1 MHAIIPFH
9 FIAKVTK
16 LNDHEK
22 ELNMQIRNQ
31 SVEISE
37 LNSQIISLEKV
48 KKDYIS
54 SLLDAKKSNEQYNEK
69 RAELER
75 KIRAEDKISRLKEI
89 TDVRQQ
95 WIRDQSLE
103 RDHEVFKQRKAI
115 EIAITDNEN
124 KKNNMKLKEILANS
138 TDFKRPKKSSSSQT
152 GEITLLK
159 CLFIALHAHICIEM
173 HLVVFTC
180 TTYIHTYMSSF
191 TIT

>member
-1 MHAIIPFH
+1 M
-9 FIAKVTK
+9 
-16 LNDHEK
+16 
-22 ELNMQIRNQ
+22 
-31 SVEISE
+31 
-37 LNSQIISLEKV
+37 NSQITSLEKV

-54 SLLDAKKSNEQYNEK
+54 SLLDAKKSNEQYNER

-103 RDHEVFKQRKAI
+103 RDHEIFKQRKAI

-124 KKNNMKLKEILANS
+124 KKNNMKLKEILVNS

-152 GEITLLK
+152 GKSFCFDILLFE
-159 CLFIALHAHICIEM
+159 CFALA
-173 HLVVFTC
+173 FT
-180 TTYIHTYMSSF
+180 HSKMF
-191 TIT
+191 

>member
-1 MHAIIPFH
+1 MHQIFVIL

-22 ELNMQIRNQ
+22 ELNIQIRNQ

-37 LNSQIISLEKV
+37 LNSQIASLEKV

-54 SLLDAKKSNEQYNEK
+54 SLLDAKKSNEQYNER

-103 RDHEVFKQRKAI
+103 RDHEIFKQRKAI

-152 GEITLLK
+152 GKICAYIIYYIE
-159 CLFIALHAHICIEM
+159 CL
-173 HLVVFTC
+173 
-180 TTYIHTYMSSF
+180 
-191 TIT
+191 